1 VLAPSVMIQSGR
13 LGANFIIIPPIRAN
27 NLPFTIGLQL
37 EYRLK

>member
-1 VLAPSVMIQSGR
+1 VLAPSVMIQFGR

-27 NLPFTIGLQL
+27 KLPFTIGLQL